1 VDGVTRADLAA
12 FGSRLVDAASAAG
25 GRAGGGKRERTSE
38 ARKKGAGFGWV
49 QTRRELPFQ
58 SNESR
63 LYSPQAMGMRGR
75 EEEEGEASRGER
87 KGARLE
93 RERGRRGGEDA
104 VMALTEEE

>member
-1 VDGVTRADLAA
+1 
-12 FGSRLVDAASAAG
+12 
-25 GRAGGGKRERTSE
+25 
-38 ARKKGAGFGWV
+38 
-49 QTRRELPFQ
+49 
-58 SNESR
+58 
-63 LYSPQAMGMRGR
+63 MGMRGR